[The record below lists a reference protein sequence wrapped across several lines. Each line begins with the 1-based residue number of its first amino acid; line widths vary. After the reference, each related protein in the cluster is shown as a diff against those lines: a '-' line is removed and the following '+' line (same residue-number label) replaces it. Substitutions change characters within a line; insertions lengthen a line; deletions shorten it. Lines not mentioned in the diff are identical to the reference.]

1 MDTIITGGNIVT
13 PAGTFVGDI
22 GIRGDKIA
30 ALGDSL
36 DPTGA
41 TLIDARGHHVIPGVL
56 DVHVHLELPF
66 CGTVSA
72 DDYRSGTRAG
82 ARGGVTTVI
91 DFAIP
96 SADGSLS
103 EAADTW
109 MKKADGKSLID
120 YTFHICI
127 TRYNE
132 HKSQIKGMIDRGFTT
147 FKEFM
152 IYESEGWQ
160 SDDRALFG
168 TLEKMRE
175 YGGMLLVHAESS
187 RVLDELISR
196 YHTPE
201 MMRQYGARLHP
212 MTRPNFVEAEAIQR
226 VVQWSEATGGQLYI
240 VHMSTGEG
248 ADIIRAA
255 QARGVPVIAETCV
268 QYLVLDDSVFERED
282 GHLFAC
288 CPQLKKPKD
297 VERLWEGLRRGDV
310 SVISTDT
317 CTFTREQK
325 AMWNGD
331 WTKIPMGMPGLETLM
346 PLTYTTGVLQGRLTL
361 EEMCMKLSTNPAKIM
376 GLYPRKGAIQIGA
389 DADLAIIHP
398 QTTLTVSPSTMETNA
413 DWSPFDGWQL
423 AGFAR
428 TTLSRG
434 DVIVDNYK
442 VVGREG
448 RGQWLPRT
456 SAGLGG
462 SSGEVKASR
471 VSRGPLWPLHAI
483 DDLVTTS

>member
-1 MDTIITGGNIVT
+1 MRFDRIVKNGNIVT
-13 PAGTFVGDI
+13 PGGEYTGDI
-22 GIRGDKIA
+22 GIIGEKIA
-30 ALGDSL
+30 ALGENL
-36 DPTGA
+36 DTDGA
-41 TLIDARGHHVIPGVL
+41 DVVDATGHHVIPGVL

-103 EAADTW
+103 DAADTW
-109 MKKADGKSLID
+109 MHKAKGKSLID

-132 HKSQIKGMIDRGFTT
+132 HKDQIAGMVERGFTT

-168 TLEKMRE
+168 TLEKMKE
-175 YGGMLLVHAESS
+175 HGAMLLVHAESS
-187 RVLDELISR
+187 RVLDELIAR
-196 YHTPE
+196 HHTPE
-201 MMRQYGARLHP
+201 LMKEHGAVLHAI
-212 MTRPNFVEAEAIQR
+212 TRPNFIEAEAIQR

-240 VHMSTGEG
+240 VHMSTAEG

-255 QARGVPVIAETCV
+255 QNRGVPVVAETCV
-268 QYLVLDDSVFERED
+268 QYLVLDDSVFADED

-288 CPQLKKPKD
+288 CPQLKKPAD
-297 VERLWEGLRRGDV
+297 SARLWRGLNSGEV

-325 AMWNGD
+325 AMWEGD

-346 PLTYTTGVLQGRLTL
+346 PLTYTKGVLEGRLTL
-361 EEMCMKLSTNPAKIM
+361 PQMCAKLSTNPAKIM
-376 GLYPRKGAIQIGA
+376 GLAPRKGSIAIGG

-398 QTTLTVSPSTMETNA
+398 TKTHRVTPSEMETNA
-413 DWSPFDGWQL
+413 DWSPYEGWDL
-423 AGFAR
+423 AGFSR

-434 DVIVDNYK
+434 EVIVDDYK
-442 VVGREG
+442 VVGKEG

-456 SAGLGG
+456 TAGLAG
-462 SSGEVKASR
+462 AR
-471 VSRGPLWPLHAI
+471 A
-483 DDLVTTS
+483 